1 MLSINMKLKFV
12 SMQKKPFL
20 IKYLM
25 IFPFETVNYFA
36 KNKNAEIFQFKQEE
50 TFEKIKNFGAIK
62 KKLFLKILQYS
73 QEYTCVGVFFN

>member
-25 IFPFETVNYFA
+25 IFPFETVNSFA
-36 KNKNAEIFQFKQEE
+36 KNKNAERFQFKQEE
-50 TFEKIKNFGAIK
+50 TFEKIKNLEQLRK
-62 KKLFLKILQYS
+62 S
-73 QEYTCVGVFFN
+73 CS